1 MRNIMVLFIF
11 FSIFELASVDVNVE
25 MDFILNGLMFPSLL
39 PILL

>member
-1 MRNIMVLFIF
+1 MVLFIF

-25 MDFILNGLMFPSLL
+25 MDFIFNGLMFPSLL